1 MKRTGMIGFAIV
13 IGLLA
18 GTFASAQEE
27 FREPCRQFANGDL
40 YALGRMPVGAF
51 LDTTLELM
59 YWDADGHATTILPP
73 DSGTDS
79 CLYGPER
86 AVDGD
91 PATAWCEGVDGNGE
105 GEILVVHLGNRPESV
120 REIEIWAGF
129 GRSASLHERNGRP
142 RTLRIHVLQAI
153 TGLPNQ
159 YDTTMRNFVKIGE
172 GEIHLEDV
180 NAYQRVPVPAFD
192 MLANR
197 DERQAILDR
206 FFTDYPEYW
215 LEELYV
221 GPVFIAMEIVDV
233 YPGTS
238 WEDTLISEVRL
249 RE

>member
-1 MKRTGMIGFAIV
+1 MKRTGIIGFAIV

-18 GTFASAQEE
+18 GTPVLAQEE
-27 FREPCRQFANGDL
+27 FREPCRQFANREL
-40 YALGRMPVGAF
+40 YALRRMPVGAF

-59 YWDADGHATTILPP
+59 YWDADRHATTILPP

-91 PATAWCEGVDGNGE
+91 PATAWCEGAEGNGE

-172 GEIHLEDV
+172 SEVILDDING
-180 NAYQRVPVPAFD
+180 YQRVPVPEFRI
-192 MLANR
+192 LASPQ
-197 DERQAILDR
+197 ERQDVLDR
-206 FFTDYPEYW
+206 YVRDYPEYW
-215 LEELYV
+215 LEDLYV
-221 GPVFIAMEIVDV
+221 GPVFVALEIVDV